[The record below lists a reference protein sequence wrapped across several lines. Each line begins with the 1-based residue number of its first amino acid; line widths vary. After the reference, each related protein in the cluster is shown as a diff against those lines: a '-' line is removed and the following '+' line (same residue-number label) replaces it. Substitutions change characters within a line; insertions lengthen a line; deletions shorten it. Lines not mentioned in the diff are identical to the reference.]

1 MLVYFVS
8 INMSEQ
14 QSVGVRIIF
23 NTTVAKRL
31 KPNLKINQHD
41 SPKQKNITIC
51 FIEQKISPSTVATD
65 KN

>member
-14 QSVGVRIIF
+14 QSVGVKIIF

-31 KPNLKINQHD
+31 KPNLKINLHD
-41 SPKQKNITIC
+41 SPKAEKYNYM
-51 FIEQKISPSTVATD
+51 FY
-65 KN
+65 